1 MSVQV
6 LSVSTRQPDVAY
18 AVLKDLYCPHQRLT
32 LATASPTFLCDLRA
46 TDTGDLGA
54 DTVRLSTGVQ
64 CTVAPVDY
72 LLVTTGVVGT
82 GRYDV
87 GGDEVRIGAGSV
99 FRFPDDVPLTATW
112 DGIELHVMRMPRTVV
127 ERVASE
133 RLPLGA
139 HGLRFTGLEPVSPAA
154 GRAWVRLAH
163 FVSAQLADDAPTAA
177 HPIAAA
183 ALADLVAAGAL
194 ATFPNTTLDDVLVR
208 GPGYAA
214 PSTVRRAV
222 AFIDGHASLP
232 ITVTDIA
239 CAAGVSARALQGA
252 FRRHLGVTPM
262 AYLRRARL
270 EGAHRDLQAADPTAG
285 DTVAHV
291 ALRWGFLKPDRF
303 AAAYRQAFGVPPSRT
318 LRG

>member
-1 MSVQV
+1 MPVHV
-6 LSVSTRQPDVAY
+6 LKVSTRQPDVAY
-18 AVLKDLYCPHQRLT
+18 SVLKDLYCPHQRLT

-46 TDTGDLGA
+46 TNAGDLGA

-99 FRFPDDVPLTATW
+99 FRFPDDDPLTATW
-112 DGIELHVMRMPRTVV
+112 DGIELLVLRLPRSVV
-127 ERVASE
+127 GRVASE
-133 RLPLGA
+133 RLPLDA
-139 HGLRFTGLEPVSPAA
+139 RDVRFGGLEPVSAAA

-163 FVSAQLADDAPTAA
+163 FVAGQLADDAPSAA
-177 HPIAAA
+177 NPIAAA

-194 ATFPNTTLDDVLVR
+194 ATFPNTTLDSALVR

-222 AFIDGHASLP
+222 AFIDDHASLP
-232 ITVTDIA
+232 VTVTDIA
-239 CAAGVSARALQGA
+239 HAAGVSARALQSA
-252 FRRHLGVTPM
+252 FQRHLGVTPM

-285 DTVAHV
+285 DTVADV
-291 ALRWGFLKPDRF
+291 ALRWGFVKTDRF